1 MFESAHSNSE
11 SSESQW
17 ISLSDMMAGL
27 MMVFLCIAVFV
38 MRSLIDERAKIR
50 ELAESYRDTQLA
62 IYQTLQQ
69 EFSRDL
75 TRWGASLDKQTLAI
89 SFNNSDAL
97 FKTGDFTLSDNAREI
112 MSSFVPR
119 YIAALTP
126 YMDSIAAIQIEG
138 HTSSEW
144 GEQSAPEE
152 GYFHN
157 LRLSQQ
163 RSRAVMQYAHSLL
176 SPNQAVLV
184 RAKVAAVGYSSARP
198 VLNNNGIEDPDRSRR
213 VAFRVVRD
221 SESHILQILEEAL

>member
-1 MFESAHSNSE
+1 MFESTQASSE
-11 SSESQW
+11 SSDSQW

-69 EFSRDL
+69 EFAHDL

-119 YIAALTP
+119 YIEALTP

-144 GEQSAPEE
+144 GDQSAPEA

-176 SPNQAVLV
+176 PSQQAVLV

-198 VLNNNGIEDPDRSRR
+198 VLDKSGVEDPDRSRR

>member
-1 MFESAHSNSE
+1 MFDSAHSSSE

-69 EFSRDL
+69 EFSHDL
-75 TRWGASLDKQTLAI
+75 DQWGASLDKQTLAI

-126 YMDSIAAIQIEG
+126 YMDTIAAIQIEG

-144 GEQSAPEE
+144 GDQSAPEG

-176 SPNQAVLV
+176 PPAQAVLV

-198 VLNNNGIEDPDRSRR
+198 VLNANGIEDADRSRR

>member
-1 MFESAHSNSE
+1 MFESTQASSE
-11 SSESQW
+11 SSDSQW

-69 EFSRDL
+69 EFAHDL

-119 YIAALTP
+119 YIEALTP

-144 GEQSAPEE
+144 GDQSAPEA

-176 SPNQAVLV
+176 PSQQAVLV

-198 VLNNNGIEDPDRSRR
+198 VLDENGVEDPDRSRR

>member
-1 MFESAHSNSE
+1 MFDSTQASSE
-11 SSESQW
+11 SSDSQW

-69 EFSRDL
+69 EFAQDL
-75 TRWGASLDKQTLAI
+75 NRWGASLDKQTLAI

-119 YIAALTP
+119 YIEALTP
-126 YMDSIAAIQIEG
+126 YMNSIAAIQIEG

-144 GEQSAPEE
+144 GDQSAPEV

-176 SPNQAVLV
+176 PPQQAVLV

-198 VLNNNGIEDPDRSRR
+198 VLDKHGVEDPDRSRR

>member
-1 MFESAHSNSE
+1 MFESTQA
-11 SSESQW
+11 SSDSSDSQW

-69 EFSRDL
+69 EFAHDL

-97 FKTGDFTLSDNAREI
+97 FKTGDFTLSDNARDI

-119 YIAALTP
+119 YIEALTP

-144 GEQSAPEE
+144 GDQSAPEA

-176 SPNQAVLV
+176 PSQQAVLV

-198 VLNNNGIEDPDRSRR
+198 VLDKNGVEDPDRSRR

>member
-1 MFESAHSNSE
+1 MFDRAHSSSE
-11 SSESQW
+11 SNESQW

-69 EFSRDL
+69 EFAHDL
-75 TRWGASLDKQTLAI
+75 ERWGASLDKQTLAI

-97 FKTGDFTLSDNAREI
+97 FSTGNFTLSDNARTI

-119 YIAALTP
+119 YITALTP

-144 GEQSAPEE
+144 GDQTAPEG

-176 SPNQAVLV
+176 PPTQAVLV

-198 VLNNNGIEDPDRSRR
+198 VVDANGIEDPDRSRR